1 MQLNQSEGFQPKLGF
16 MRLFLT
22 TCSTMTIDTA
32 TKLPKLDDDMLY
44 MKLYVDLERLD
55 FCRGLNLN

>member
-1 MQLNQSEGFQPKLGF
+1 MQLNQSEGFQPKLGV

-22 TCSTMTIDTA
+22 TCSTMTSEA
-32 TKLPKLDDDMLY
+32 TKLPRLDDDMLY
-44 MKLYVDLERLD
+44 MKLYVDLERLE

>member
-1 MQLNQSEGFQPKLGF
+1 
-16 MRLFLT
+16 
-22 TCSTMTIDTA
+22 MTIDTA

-55 FCRGLNLN
+55 FCRGLNLNWL